1 MHTEMGNIMRNIPSI
16 QMMDAMARG
25 EARAEARIREN
36 IIKAVHEGKIPLK
49 AAKDIDLDVE
59 KEMIERNIS
68 IPDQGAVEI
77 EFEKSRQKLKQAG
90 QLKEQLPETAETA
103 EQSEPIEQSEQ
114 SEQSEPIEPIEPIEQ
129 SEPTEPSKLSES
141 SNNISSNISAET
153 AETAREKLAEESLA
167 EESLAEGKLTEELLK
182 FFTKEEVAVFFKR
195 IKELN
200 SESNVTPA
208 QHIDYQ
214 LNRPIEDAEREKR
227 YKSDY
232 TYRRTVDKVQAEVR
246 ENFIRAVH
254 EGKIG
259 ILMARYAEFDVEQE
273 MIARGIS
280 IPDQDLL
287 DIKFYKIR
295 YENAILDKG
304 IKELLKIFTRDE
316 VVKYL
321 EFVIR
326 RDAVDADN
334 NQ

>member
-1 MHTEMGNIMRNIPSI
+1 MHTEMRNIMRNIPSI

-25 EARAEARIREN
+25 EARAEARILEN
-36 IIKAVHEGKIPLK
+36 IIKAVHEGKIPL
-49 AAKDIDLDVE
+49 
-59 KEMIERNIS
+59 
-68 IPDQGAVEI
+68 
-77 EFEKSRQKLKQAG
+77 
-90 QLKEQLPETAETA
+90 
-103 EQSEPIEQSEQ
+103 
-114 SEQSEPIEPIEPIEQ
+114 
-129 SEPTEPSKLSES
+129 
-141 SNNISSNISAET
+141 NISAET

-167 EESLAEGKLTEELLK
+167 EESLAEEKLTEELLK

-227 YKSDY
+227 YKTDY
-232 TYRRTVDKVQAEVR
+232 SFRRGVDAAQAEIR

-254 EGKIG
+254 EGRIG
-259 ILMARYAEFDVEQE
+259 ILMARDCGFDVEQE

-326 RDAVDADN
+326 RDA
-334 NQ
+334 

>member
-1 MHTEMGNIMRNIPSI
+1 MHTEMRNIMRNIPSI

-90 QLKEQLPETAETA
+90 QLKEQLPETAGTA

-114 SEQSEPIEPIEPIEQ
+114 SESIEPIEPIEQ

-167 EESLAEGKLTEELLK
+167 EESLAEEKLTEELLK

-227 YKSDY
+227 YKTDY
-232 TYRRTVDKVQAEVR
+232 SFRRGVDAAQAEIR

-254 EGKIG
+254 EGRIG
-259 ILMARYAEFDVEQE
+259 ILMARDCGFDVEQE

-326 RDAVDADN
+326 RDA
-334 NQ
+334 

>member
-114 SEQSEPIEPIEPIEQ
+114 SEPIEPIEQ

-153 AETAREKLAEESLA
+153 AETAREKLAEES
-167 EESLAEGKLTEELLK
+167 LTEELLK

-259 ILMARYAEFDVEQE
+259 ILMARDCGFDVEQE

-326 RDAVDADN
+326 RDA
-334 NQ
+334 

>member
-1 MHTEMGNIMRNIPSI
+1 MHTEMGNIMRNITSI

-90 QLKEQLPETAETA
+90 QLKEQLPETAGTA
-103 EQSEPIEQSEQ
+103 EQS
-114 SEQSEPIEPIEPIEQ
+114 EPIEQ

-167 EESLAEGKLTEELLK
+167 EESLAEEKLTEELLK

-227 YKSDY
+227 YKTDY
-232 TYRRTVDKVQAEVR
+232 SFRRGVDAAQAEIR

-254 EGKIG
+254 EGRIG
-259 ILMARYAEFDVEQE
+259 ILMARDCGFDVEQE

-326 RDAVDADN
+326 RDAVDNNVDNVVDAVDAVDN

>member
-103 EQSEPIEQSEQ
+103 EQSEPIE
-114 SEQSEPIEPIEPIEQ
+114 PIEQ

-153 AETAREKLAEESLA
+153 AETAETAREKLAEESLA
-167 EESLAEGKLTEELLK
+167 EEKLTGELLK

>member
-90 QLKEQLPETAETA
+90 QLKEQLPETAGTA

-114 SEQSEPIEPIEPIEQ
+114 SESIEQSEPIEPIEQ

-167 EESLAEGKLTEELLK
+167 EEKLTEELLK

-259 ILMARYAEFDVEQE
+259 ILMARDCGFDVEQE

-280 IPDQDLL
+280 IPNQDLL

-326 RDAVDADN
+326 RDA
-334 NQ
+334 